1 MKAFKTLLIFFV
13 ITASILG
20 LVVGLNWTA
29 FKVVFSD
36 PESFSEGSEW
46 IEKTYSLAGLVEFM
60 EAAPEHVSLVSLN
73 LTTPDDSILYNAETP
88 RVMGA
93 LSNLFLL
100 MEFERQYQAGE
111 LNPNDRIHREEIDAF
126 LVPTWYEN
134 THRNAM
140 RSVETTN
147 GTMALRDV
155 RYLVSRNYSQAASD
169 WLFFYLG
176 AESVNA
182 LIDSVGAGRIE
193 PWIPGSGLQIAVI
206 MRDEDTEP
214 HTEIA
219 RLHEMDTEE
228 RLSVAK
234 TLSQRYVQDS
244 DFAAEV
250 GQRAGHIR
258 NRLLADERATH
269 RLWSRAEPLKLAEI
283 LADVMEGRFISTNAG
298 ARILEPFGW
307 AFEDPVVQ
315 QHASEYG
322 ALFGS
327 RLGFQTGMDF
337 GTSVYTGNRFAQVLF
352 FDDLPVAFYLH
363 MSSNHMNQDLQRRLI
378 YDPELR
384 RLTRLASEQRLTPR
398 DETDAPT
405 AAHTTF

>member
-1 MKAFKTLLIFFV
+1 MKAFKTLLIFLAL
-13 ITASILG
+13 TAGILG
-20 LVVGLNWTA
+20 MVIGLNWTA

-46 IEKTYSLAGLVEFM
+46 IEKTYSLAGLVEFL
-60 EAAPEHVSLVSLN
+60 EAAPQHVSLVSLN
-73 LTTPDDSILYNAETP
+73 LTDPDDSILYNEREP

-111 LNPNDRIHREEIDAF
+111 LDPDARIFAEELDAF
-126 LVPTWYEN
+126 VVPTWYESA
-134 THRNAM
+134 HRNAM
-140 RSVETTN
+140 RSIRTDN
-147 GTMALRDV
+147 GTLALRDV

-176 AESVNA
+176 ADAVNA
-182 LIDSVGAGRIE
+182 MVDSLGGGRIE
-193 PWIPGSGLQIAVI
+193 PWIPGSGLQLAVI
-206 MRDEDTEP
+206 MRGEGVEVQQ
-214 HTEIA
+214 EIA
-219 RLHEMDTEE
+219 RLRAMDPHD
-228 RLSVAK
+228 RLAVAK
-234 TLSQRYVQDS
+234 EFSRQYINDS
-244 DFAAEV
+244 DFAADV
-250 GQRAGHIR
+250 RRRAGHIR
-258 NRLLADERATH
+258 NRLLADERAIH
-269 RLWSRAEPLKLAEI
+269 GLWSRAEPLKLAEI
-283 LADVMEGRFISTNAG
+283 LADVMEGRFIGASAG
-298 ARILEPFGW
+298 SRILEPFGW
-307 AFEDPVVQ
+307 AFDDPVVR

-352 FDDLPVAFYLH
+352 FDDLPVAFFLH

-384 RLTRLASEQRLTPR
+384 RLTRLASEQRLTLGN
-398 DETDAPT
+398 ENQPT
-405 AAHTTF
+405 AQASTH